1 MDVSIAV
8 LLILYICKARFL
20 LELTLIATLQHIHF
34 MKLSLIARKRER
46 QLRTRLHQTTNLL
59 STILCL
65 TMVQSFTFA
74 TDDETAICYDFTE
87 FCDALENH
95 EEYVTFELTGD
106 VTWNEYV
113 SSSYASNTPISTA
126 SIIELTI
133 SGNIETDGAI
143 AAATSGEISD
153 EYYAIS
159 TTSAN
164 DWFAISNNNNWVV
177 TFEDILFQDFQGM
190 NNALSFTNGT
200 LYISNS
206 IFNNESTAIQQ
217 AGVISLSHAEAYVS
231 NSYFSNNISTTT
243 GAAFYAQNISTL
255 EVENSIFYNNSTT
268 DTTSSYNAGGGAIC
282 IFGSEATIISSQF
295 IENSS
300 EWTGGAIQN
309 SYNNGESL
317 GQSTASKST
326 LYVYDSAFT
335 SNSATDDGG
344 AIYNYGSYATII
356 NSSFT
361 SNTSDS
367 SGGAIYN
374 YAGSSLYIYLQIYD
388 SEFTENKAT
397 VSGGA
402 IVNDWNTASIDGSTF
417 KANSADSGGG
427 AIYNYYAGEMTI
439 NDSSFVEN
447 TAGTYGGAIYNLQNA
462 VVDITNSS
470 FTKNSAGTAGGAIF
484 NYYATGSVI
493 NSVFEDNAATAY
505 AGAIYNAYYSEFTI
519 DDSTFTGNTASSTSS
534 TSYGGAITNTGS
546 SELTI
551 TNSSFTGNTA
561 TSTSSASYGGA
572 IYNYSFSTL
581 SINNSSFTNNSA
593 TNRAGAIYNRYGS
606 VLFVYDS
613 TFTGNSSNYGG
624 AIYNIYGTSNSVN
637 YESIAYIYNSAFTE
651 NSSAYSGAAIYNSS
665 STIYLYES
673 EFIDNVAESG
683 GGAVFNS
690 GGSAYI
696 YDSVF
701 TGNTA
706 GTNGGAIYNSSS
718 GTVYLFADDS
728 DTVFTG
734 NTAGGVSNALYQ
746 SSDSSTSYIYASS
759 DVAGSGM
766 VVFNDGISGIGTI
779 NVNVDTDSYSGYAGT
794 VILNADMSGFT
805 GSVNIEQGTIV
816 VGASMGTTI
825 SSIAVEDSAVT
836 LSVNQN
842 SATSESVSYTNFFA
856 GEVIFGDSTN
866 ASSVTLDTGN
876 GVYDYFNTSDW
887 VTASTLSVI
896 IDVGFTTQIADF
908 FDNTDSE
915 LTIIID
921 GFVLSD
927 EGVGESYKIAVAEA
941 DSGFSLADSLKSFT
955 TDEYIYTVGE
965 LYEDGT
971 YYLVFSSIVVPE
983 PSTATLSL
991 LALTAMLARRRR
1003 RCKA

>member
-470 FTKNSAGTAGGAIF
+470 FT
-484 NYYATGSVI
+484 
-493 NSVFEDNAATAY
+493 
-505 AGAIYNAYYSEFTI
+505 
-519 DDSTFTGNTASSTSS
+519 
-534 TSYGGAITNTGS
+534 
-546 SELTI
+546 
-551 TNSSFTGNTA
+551 GNTA

-606 VLFVYDS
+606 VLYVYDS

-876 GVYDYFNTSDW
+876 GVYDYFDASDW